1 MVTAVIRNAPR
12 SDPVS
17 SFFDMLT
24 ALIALIISAA
34 LLHFGGGEKTTAP
47 EPAPATQPPHESQMQ
62 PDDHAASR
70 NEDQRS

>member
-1 MVTAVIRNAPR
+1 MVTAVVRNPPR

-34 LLHFGGGEKTTAP
+34 LLHFGGGEKTSAP
-47 EPAPATQPPHESQMQ
+47 EQAPATQPPHENTMH
-62 PDDHAASR
+62 PDDHAASK
-70 NEDQRS
+70 NDDQRS